1 MGRNK
6 NTGTVSAEL
15 KPKSIF
21 WTIVVDVFYDI
32 VGSAL
37 YSAGV
42 HVFTASNNIAPGGVT
57 GVATIINHFSGF
69 PIGTLSLIINIPL
82 LILAFSLWGK
92 RLTLKTIKSVVILSA
107 VMDLIELFVPTYD
120 GNPLLA
126 ALFGGV
132 CMGAGLA
139 LVFIRGSTTGGTDIV
154 GRLLQ
159 KFFPAIQT
167 GRAIL
172 VIDFM
177 VLLASAVA
185 YKNIETFMYGMV
197 AMFTSS
203 KVLDTILYGV
213 DNGKVAM
220 IVSDKKEEIGRA
232 IIDEMERGCT
242 FLKATGA
249 YTSEEHSVIMCAV
262 RRQQFLHLKKIVF
275 KVDPSAFFIALG
287 ADEILGYGFRK
298 HNETN
303 DP

>member
-1 MGRNK
+1 MSRNK
-6 NTGTVSAEL
+6 TAGAAPAGL
-15 KPKSIF
+15 KPKSRF
-21 WTIVVDVFYDI
+21 WTLVIDVLYDI

-37 YSAGV
+37 YSSGV

-92 RLTLKTIKSVVILSA
+92 RLTLKTIKSVVILSV

-185 YKNIETFMYGMV
+185 YVELLQQGKLIASLNFNPIE
-197 AMFTSS
+197 
-203 KVLDTILYGV
+203 
-213 DNGKVAM
+213 
-220 IVSDKKEEIGRA
+220 
-232 IIDEMERGCT
+232 
-242 FLKATGA
+242 A
-249 YTSEEHSVIMCAV
+249 YTAVAVI
-262 RRQQFLHLKKIVF
+262 
-275 KVDPSAFFIALG
+275 FFICLWPLVQLSYLLERRLRR
-287 ADEILGYGFRK
+287 DE
-298 HNETN
+298 
-303 DP
+303 